1 MDGWSAI
8 PIFVRAWRL
17 CGLRELRAGC
27 GSQVRVG
34 QHVPSGARLVTE
46 REPDPSQDVAR
57 DPERLAYRHKQWSES
72 FAYEDLTHSVLEA
85 TGCNRKQL
93 YVCKTAHSGYGR
105 NETSYAKCTAVS
117 P

>member
-1 MDGWSAI
+1 M
-8 PIFVRAWRL
+8 
-17 CGLRELRAGC
+17 
-27 GSQVRVG
+27 
-34 QHVPSGARLVTE
+34 PSGARLVTERDDLTAHVLLHE

-57 DPERLAYRHKQWSES
+57 DPERLAYWHKQWSES
-72 FAYEDLTHSVLEA
+72 FAYEDLSNSVLEA